1 MTRKT
6 ISDKLHFL
14 NIANGSLSEIDT
26 QLEISLRLE
35 FIDSREF
42 ESVENRVINV
52 EKLLSGLIK
61 SFH

>member
-1 MTRKT
+1 M
-6 ISDKLHFL
+6 
-14 NIANGSLSEIDT
+14 SELDA

-42 ESVENRVINV
+42 ESVENMVINV